1 MEVRVV
7 EDVQVL
13 ALSGSFNNYTAPP
26 ARQWLDEVASQP
38 PAYVVVNL
46 SGVSFIDSTALST
59 LVGSMKRSRELHG
72 DVRLCGLQQPVRMIF
87 EMTRLDRVFE
97 IYNHESDA
105 IQAFSQAG
113 QGAVW
118 PAPNP

>member
-1 MEVRVV
+1 MEIKVV
-7 EDVQVL
+7 ETVRVL

-26 ARQWLDEVASQP
+26 ARQWLDEAASQP

-46 SGVSFIDSTALST
+46 SEVNFIDSTALST
-59 LVGSMKRSRELHG
+59 LVGGWKSSRELKG

-97 IYNHESDA
+97 IYNHEAEA
-105 IQAFSQAG
+105 IQAFGRAD
-113 QGAVW
+113 
-118 PAPNP
+118 